1 MKIKPTSLPL
11 LVIVASLALGQAAHA
26 QNKLLDVLQD
36 ENARDADF
44 WIYNDLT
51 AARAEAKRTNK
62 PLFVT
67 FRCVPCADCKGFDAE
82 VAKNNQRIKNLA
94 QEAFVAVRQ
103 VEMKGVDLS
112 QFQFD
117 YDLNWAAMFI
127 NADGTVYARY
137 GTQSA
142 KGADAYNSVESLE
155 KTMRRVLALHKNYP
169 ANKATLAGKLGKP
182 KPYKTALQMP
192 GMKHRS
198 KLAGSTAR
206 NNCVHCHN
214 IHDAEHEQLQ
224 DAGRLSHDALW
235 RYPLPDNLGLQL
247 DPSDGLVVT
256 AVQADSPADKAGLHP
271 GDVLTRADGQA
282 LTSIADLQWV
292 LHNLPN
298 TRASVTLK
306 ATHGDS
312 AIEKKLAMNDDWKKT
327 DISWRGS
334 IWSIKPV
341 LATWCAPMK
350 DKQIKPL
357 RLAKGVKPLEVRWI
371 NTGRPEGRNAKR
383 AGLQKGDII
392 IGMEGNPLRISSE
405 HFNMHVK
412 LNYKVGDKLPL
423 TLLRKGKR
431 IHFDWPLTDRD

>member
-1 MKIKPTSLPL
+1 
-11 LVIVASLALGQAAHA
+11 
-26 QNKLLDVLQD
+26 
-36 ENARDADF
+36 
-44 WIYNDLT
+44 
-51 AARAEAKRTNK
+51 
-62 PLFVT
+62 
-67 FRCVPCADCKGFDAE
+67 
-82 VAKNNQRIKNLA
+82 
-94 QEAFVAVRQ
+94 
-103 VEMKGVDLS
+103 MKGVDLS

-142 KGADAYNSVESLE
+142 KGADAYNSIESLE

-198 KLAGSTAR
+198 KLADSTAR

-214 IHDAEHEQLQ
+214 IHDAEHEQLH
-224 DAGRLSHDALW
+224 DAGRLTHDALW

-247 DPSDGLVVT
+247 DPGDGRIVT
-256 AVQADSPADKAGLHP
+256 AVKANSPADKVGLRP
-271 GDVLTRADGQA
+271 GDVLTHADGQA

-298 TRASVTLK
+298 TQASVTLK
-306 ATHGDS
+306 ATRGER
-312 AIEKKLAMNDDWKKT
+312 AIEKKLAMRAGWKKT

-334 IWSIKPV
+334 LWSIKPV

-350 DKQIKPL
+350 EKQVKLL

-383 AGLQKGDII
+383 AGLRQGDII
-392 IGMEGNPLRISSE
+392 IGMEGKPLRMRSE

-431 IHFDWPLTDRD
+431 IHFDWPLTDGD

>member
-1 MKIKPTSLPL
+1 MKMMPISLPL
-11 LVIVASLALGQAAHA
+11 LAVAALALGQGGVA
-26 QNKLLDVLQD
+26 QTKLLDVLQD

-44 WIYNDLT
+44 WIYNDLA
-51 AARAEAKRTNK
+51 AARAEAKRTDK

-67 FRCVPCADCKGFDAE
+67 FRCVPCADCKSFDAE
-82 VAKNNQRIKNLA
+82 VAKNNQRIKHLT

-142 KGADAYNSVESLE
+142 KGADAYNSIESLE

-182 KPYKTALQMP
+182 KPYITALQMP

-214 IHDAEHEQLQ
+214 IHDAEHEQLH
-224 DAGRLSHDALW
+224 DAGRLTHDALW

-247 DPSDGLVVT
+247 DPGDGRIVT
-256 AVQADSPADKAGLHP
+256 AVKANSPADKVGLRP
-271 GDVLTRADGQA
+271 GDVLTHADGQA

-298 TRASVTLK
+298 TQASVTLK
-306 ATHGDS
+306 ATRGER
-312 AIEKKLAMNDDWKKT
+312 AIEKKLAMRAGWKKT

-334 IWSIKPV
+334 LWSIKPV

-350 DKQIKPL
+350 EKQVKLL

-383 AGLQKGDII
+383 AGLRQGDII
-392 IGMEGNPLRISSE
+392 IGMEGKPLRMRSE

-431 IHFDWPLTDRD
+431 IHFDWPLTDGD

>member
-1 MKIKPTSLPL
+1 MKMMPISLPL
-11 LVIVASLALGQAAHA
+11 LAVAALALGQAGVA
-26 QNKLLDVLQD
+26 QTKLLDVLQD
-36 ENARDADF
+36 ENARDADL
-44 WIYNDLT
+44 WIYNDLA
-51 AARAEAKRTNK
+51 AARAEAKHTDK

-82 VAKNNQRIKNLA
+82 VAKNNQRIKHLT

-142 KGADAYNSVESLE
+142 KGADAYNSIESLE

-169 ANKATLAGKLGKP
+169 ANKATLAGKLGRP

-214 IHDAEHEQLQ
+214 IHDAEHEQLH
-224 DAGRLSHDALW
+224 DAGRLTHDALW

-247 DPSDGLVVT
+247 DPGDGRIVT
-256 AVQADSPADKAGLHP
+256 AVKANSPADKVGLRP
-271 GDVLTRADGQA
+271 GDVLTHADGQA

-298 TRASVTLK
+298 TQASVTLK
-306 ATHGDS
+306 ATCGER
-312 AIEKKLAMNDDWKKT
+312 AIEKKLAMRAGWKKT

-334 IWSIKPV
+334 LWSIKPV

-350 DKQIKPL
+350 EKQVKLL

-383 AGLQKGDII
+383 AGLRQGDII
-392 IGMEGNPLRISSE
+392 IGMEGKPLRMRSE

-431 IHFDWPLTDRD
+431 IHFDWPLTDGD

>member
-1 MKIKPTSLPL
+1 MPISLPL
-11 LVIVASLALGQAAHA
+11 LAVAALALGQAGVA
-26 QNKLLDVLQD
+26 QTKLLDVLQD
-36 ENARDADF
+36 ENARDADL
-44 WIYNDLT
+44 WIYNDLA
-51 AARAEAKRTNK
+51 AARAEAKRTDK

-82 VAKNNQRIKNLA
+82 VAKNNQRIKHLT

-142 KGADAYNSVESLE
+142 KGADAYNSIESLE

-169 ANKATLAGKLGKP
+169 ANKATLAGKLGRP

-214 IHDAEHEQLQ
+214 IHDAEHEQLH
-224 DAGRLSHDALW
+224 DAGRLTHDALW

-247 DPSDGLVVT
+247 DPGDGRIVT
-256 AVQADSPADKAGLHP
+256 AVKANSPADKVGLRP
-271 GDVLTRADGQA
+271 GDVLTHADGQA

-292 LHNLPN
+292 LHNLLN
-298 TRASVTLK
+298 TQASVTLK
-306 ATHGDS
+306 ATRGER
-312 AIEKKLAMNDDWKKT
+312 AIEKKLAMRAGWKKT

-334 IWSIKPV
+334 LWSIKPV

-350 DKQIKPL
+350 EKQVKLL

-383 AGLQKGDII
+383 AGLRQGDII
-392 IGMEGNPLRISSE
+392 IGMEGKPLRMRSE

-431 IHFDWPLTDRD
+431 IHFDWPLTDGD

>member
-1 MKIKPTSLPL
+1 MKMMRISLPL
-11 LVIVASLALGQAAHA
+11 LAVVALALGQGGVA
-26 QNKLLDVLQD
+26 QTKLLDVLQD

-44 WIYNDLT
+44 WIYNDLA
-51 AARAEAKRTNK
+51 AARAEAKRTDK

-82 VAKNNQRIKNLA
+82 VAKNNQRIKHLT

-142 KGADAYNSVESLE
+142 KGADASNSIESLE

-169 ANKATLAGKLGKP
+169 ANKATLAGKLGRP

-214 IHDAEHEQLQ
+214 IHDAEHEQLH
-224 DAGRLSHDALW
+224 DAGRLTHDALW

-247 DPSDGLVVT
+247 DPGDGRIVT
-256 AVQADSPADKAGLHP
+256 AVKANSPADKVGLRP
-271 GDVLTRADGQA
+271 GDVLTHADGQA

-298 TRASVTLK
+298 TQASVTLK
-306 ATHGDS
+306 ATRGER
-312 AIEKKLAMNDDWKKT
+312 AIEKKLAMRAGWKKT

-334 IWSIKPV
+334 LWSIKPV

-350 DKQIKPL
+350 EKQVKLL

-383 AGLQKGDII
+383 AGLRQGDII
-392 IGMEGNPLRISSE
+392 IGMEGKPLRMRSE

-431 IHFDWPLTDRD
+431 IHFDWPLTDGD

>member
-1 MKIKPTSLPL
+1 MKMMPISLPL
-11 LVIVASLALGQAAHA
+11 LAIAALALGQAGVA
-26 QNKLLDVLQD
+26 QTKLLDVLQD

-44 WIYNDLT
+44 WIYNDLA
-51 AARAEAKRTNK
+51 AARAEAKRTDT

-82 VAKNNQRIKNLA
+82 VAKNNQRIKHLT

-142 KGADAYNSVESLE
+142 KGADAYNSIESLE

-214 IHDAEHEQLQ
+214 IHDAEHEQLH
-224 DAGRLSHDALW
+224 DAGRLTHDALW

-247 DPSDGLVVT
+247 DPGDGRIVT
-256 AVQADSPADKAGLHP
+256 AVKANSPADKVGLRP
-271 GDVLTRADGQA
+271 GDVLTHADGQA

-298 TRASVTLK
+298 TQASVTLK
-306 ATHGDS
+306 ATRGER
-312 AIEKKLAMNDDWKKT
+312 AIEKKLAMRAGWKKT

-334 IWSIKPV
+334 LWSIKPV

-350 DKQIKPL
+350 EKQVKLL

-383 AGLQKGDII
+383 AGLRQGDII
-392 IGMEGNPLRISSE
+392 IGMEGKPLRMRSE

-431 IHFDWPLTDRD
+431 IHFDWPLTDGD

>member
-1 MKIKPTSLPL
+1 MKMMPISLPL
-11 LVIVASLALGQAAHA
+11 LAVAALALGQGGVA
-26 QNKLLDVLQD
+26 QTKLLDVLQD

-44 WIYNDLT
+44 WIYNDLA
-51 AARAEAKRTNK
+51 AARAEAKRTDK

-67 FRCVPCADCKGFDAE
+67 FRCVPCADCKSFDAE
-82 VAKNNQRIKNLA
+82 VAKNNQRIKHLT

-142 KGADAYNSVESLE
+142 KGADAYNSIESLE

-198 KLAGSTAR
+198 KLADSTAR

-214 IHDAEHEQLQ
+214 IHDAEHEQLH
-224 DAGRLSHDALW
+224 DAGRLTHDALW

-247 DPSDGLVVT
+247 APGDGRIVT
-256 AVQADSPADKAGLHP
+256 AVKANSPADKVGLRP
-271 GDVLTRADGQA
+271 GDVLTHADGQA

-298 TRASVTLK
+298 TQASVTLK
-306 ATHGDS
+306 ATRGER
-312 AIEKKLAMNDDWKKT
+312 AIEKKLAMRAGWKKT

-334 IWSIKPV
+334 LWSIKPV

-350 DKQIKPL
+350 EKQVKLL

-383 AGLQKGDII
+383 AGLRQGDII
-392 IGMEGNPLRISSE
+392 IGMEGKPLRMRSE

-431 IHFDWPLTDRD
+431 IHFDWPLTDGD

>member
-1 MKIKPTSLPL
+1 MKMMPISLPL
-11 LVIVASLALGQAAHA
+11 LAVVALALGQGGVA
-26 QNKLLDVLQD
+26 QTKLLDVLQD

-44 WIYNDLT
+44 WIYNDLA
-51 AARAEAKRTNK
+51 AARAEAKRTDK

-82 VAKNNQRIKNLA
+82 VAKNNQRIKHLT

-142 KGADAYNSVESLE
+142 KGADAYNSIESLE

-169 ANKATLAGKLGKP
+169 ANKATLAGKLGRP

-198 KLAGSTAR
+198 KLASSTAR

-214 IHDAEHEQLQ
+214 IHDAEHEQLH
-224 DAGRLSHDALW
+224 DAGRLTHDALW

-247 DPSDGLVVT
+247 DPGDGRIVT
-256 AVQADSPADKAGLHP
+256 AVKANSPADKVGLRP
-271 GDVLTRADGQA
+271 GDVLTHADGQA

-298 TRASVTLK
+298 TQASVTLK
-306 ATHGDS
+306 ATRGER
-312 AIEKKLAMNDDWKKT
+312 AIEKKLAMRAGWKKT

-334 IWSIKPV
+334 LWSIKPV

-350 DKQIKPL
+350 EKQVKLL

-383 AGLQKGDII
+383 AGLRQGDII
-392 IGMEGNPLRISSE
+392 IGMEGKPLRMRSE

-431 IHFDWPLTDRD
+431 IHFDWPLTDGD

>member
-1 MKIKPTSLPL
+1 MKMMPISLPL
-11 LVIVASLALGQAAHA
+11 LAVAALALGQAGVA
-26 QNKLLDVLQD
+26 QTKLLDVLQD

-44 WIYNDLT
+44 WIYNDLA
-51 AARAEAKRTNK
+51 AARAEAKRTDK

-82 VAKNNQRIKNLA
+82 VAKNNQRIKHLT

-142 KGADAYNSVESLE
+142 KGADAYNSIESLE

-169 ANKATLAGKLGKP
+169 ANKVTLAGKLGKP

-214 IHDAEHEQLQ
+214 IHDAEHEQLH
-224 DAGRLSHDALW
+224 DAGRLTHDALW

-247 DPSDGLVVT
+247 DPGDGRIVT
-256 AVQADSPADKAGLHP
+256 AVKANSPADKVGLRP
-271 GDVLTRADGQA
+271 GDVLTHADGQA

-298 TRASVTLK
+298 TQASVTLK
-306 ATHGDS
+306 ATRGER
-312 AIEKKLAMNDDWKKT
+312 AIEKKLAMRAGWKKT

-334 IWSIKPV
+334 LWSIKPV

-350 DKQIKPL
+350 EKQVKLL

-383 AGLQKGDII
+383 AGLRQGDII
-392 IGMEGNPLRISSE
+392 IGMEGKPLRMRSE

-431 IHFDWPLTDRD
+431 IHFDWPLTDGD

>member
-1 MKIKPTSLPL
+1 MKMMPISLPL
-11 LVIVASLALGQAAHA
+11 LAIAALALGQAGVA
-26 QNKLLDVLQD
+26 QTKLLDVLQD

-44 WIYNDLT
+44 WIYNDLA
-51 AARAEAKRTNK
+51 AARAEAKRTDK

-82 VAKNNQRIKNLA
+82 VAKNNQRIKHLT

-142 KGADAYNSVESLE
+142 KGADAYNSIESLE

-169 ANKATLAGKLGKP
+169 ANKATLAGKLGRP

-214 IHDAEHEQLQ
+214 IHDAEHEQLH
-224 DAGRLSHDALW
+224 DAGRLTHDALW

-247 DPSDGLVVT
+247 DPGDGRIVT
-256 AVQADSPADKAGLHP
+256 AVKANSPADKVGLRP
-271 GDVLTRADGQA
+271 GDVLTHADGQA

-298 TRASVTLK
+298 TQASVTLK
-306 ATHGDS
+306 ATRGER
-312 AIEKKLAMNDDWKKT
+312 AIEKKLAMRAGWKKT

-334 IWSIKPV
+334 LWSIKPV

-350 DKQIKPL
+350 EKQVKLL

-383 AGLQKGDII
+383 AGLRQGDII
-392 IGMEGNPLRISSE
+392 IGMEGKPLRMRSE

-431 IHFDWPLTDRD
+431 IHFDWPLTDGD

>member
-1 MKIKPTSLPL
+1 MKMMSISLPL
-11 LVIVASLALGQAAHA
+11 LAIAALALGQAGVA
-26 QNKLLDVLQD
+26 QTKLLDVLQD
-36 ENARDADF
+36 ENARDADL
-44 WIYNDLT
+44 WIYNDLA
-51 AARAEAKRTNK
+51 AARAEAKRTDK

-82 VAKNNQRIKNLA
+82 VAKNNQRIKHLT

-142 KGADAYNSVESLE
+142 KGADAYNSIESLE

-169 ANKATLAGKLGKP
+169 ANKATLAGKLGRP

-214 IHDAEHEQLQ
+214 IHDAEHEQLH
-224 DAGRLSHDALW
+224 DAGRLTHDALW

-247 DPSDGLVVT
+247 DPGDGRIVT
-256 AVQADSPADKAGLHP
+256 AVKANSPADKVGLRP
-271 GDVLTRADGQA
+271 GDVLTHADGQA

-298 TRASVTLK
+298 TQASVTLK
-306 ATHGDS
+306 ATRGER
-312 AIEKKLAMNDDWKKT
+312 AIEKKLAMRAGWKKT

-334 IWSIKPV
+334 LWSIKPV

-350 DKQIKPL
+350 EKQVKLL

-383 AGLQKGDII
+383 AGLRQGDII
-392 IGMEGNPLRISSE
+392 IGMEGKPLRMRSE

-431 IHFDWPLTDRD
+431 IHFDWPLTDGD

>member
-1 MKIKPTSLPL
+1 MKMMSISLPL
-11 LVIVASLALGQAAHA
+11 LAIAALALGQAGVA
-26 QNKLLDVLQD
+26 QTKLLDVLQD

-44 WIYNDLT
+44 WIYNDLA
-51 AARAEAKRTNK
+51 AARAEAKHTDK

-82 VAKNNQRIKNLA
+82 VAKNNQRIKHLT

-142 KGADAYNSVESLE
+142 KGADAYNSIESLE

-169 ANKATLAGKLGKP
+169 ANKATLAGKLGRP
-182 KPYKTALQMP
+182 KPYKTAQQMP

-198 KLAGSTAR
+198 KLADSTAR

-214 IHDAEHEQLQ
+214 IHDAEHEQLH
-224 DAGRLSHDALW
+224 DAGRLTHDALW

-247 DPSDGLVVT
+247 DPGDGRIVT
-256 AVQADSPADKAGLHP
+256 AVKANSPADKVGLRP
-271 GDVLTRADGQA
+271 GDVLTHADGQA

-298 TRASVTLK
+298 TQASVTLK
-306 ATHGDS
+306 ATRGER
-312 AIEKKLAMNDDWKKT
+312 AIEKKLAMRAGWKKT

-334 IWSIKPV
+334 LWSIKPV

-350 DKQIKPL
+350 EKQVKLL

-383 AGLQKGDII
+383 AGLRQGDII
-392 IGMEGNPLRISSE
+392 IGMEGKPLRMRSE

-431 IHFDWPLTDRD
+431 IHFDWPLTDGD

>member
-1 MKIKPTSLPL
+1 MKMMSISLPL
-11 LVIVASLALGQAAHA
+11 LAIAALALGQAGVA
-26 QNKLLDVLQD
+26 QTKLLDVLQD

-44 WIYNDLT
+44 WIYNDLA
-51 AARAEAKRTNK
+51 AARAEAKRTDK

-82 VAKNNQRIKNLA
+82 VAKNNQRIKHLT

-142 KGADAYNSVESLE
+142 KGADAYNSIESLE

-169 ANKATLAGKLGKP
+169 ANKATLAGKLGRP

-214 IHDAEHEQLQ
+214 IHDAEHEQLH
-224 DAGRLSHDALW
+224 DAGRLTHDALW

-247 DPSDGLVVT
+247 DPGDGRIVT
-256 AVQADSPADKAGLHP
+256 AVKANSPADKVGLRP
-271 GDVLTRADGQA
+271 GDVLTHADGQA

-298 TRASVTLK
+298 TQASVTLK
-306 ATHGDS
+306 ATRGER
-312 AIEKKLAMNDDWKKT
+312 AIEKKLAMRAGWKKT

-334 IWSIKPV
+334 LWSIKPV

-350 DKQIKPL
+350 EKQVKLL

-383 AGLQKGDII
+383 AGLRQGDII
-392 IGMEGNPLRISSE
+392 IGMEGKPLRMRSE

-431 IHFDWPLTDRD
+431 IHFDWPLTDGD